1 MKSTGPGSARRC
13 FRPRR
18 RCVLC
23 AGYVIPMKP
32 NRPRGA
38 PSDRLLLA
46 AAGGV
51 AALAGTAA
59 LVARSAR
66 AAERAHPPTGR
77 FVTVDGVRLHYVE
90 RGSGPPVVLLHG
102 NGVTAQDWE
111 VSGVLDGLAAHHRTI
126 AFDRPGYG
134 YSERPRGTVWT
145 PVAQAELVRA
155 ALAQLGV
162 VRPTVVAHSWGTL
175 VALALALDHPQDVAR
190 LVLLSGYYFPSLR
203 LDVPL
208 QGAPATPLLGDL
220 LRYTVSPLVGR
231 LLAPVLVKQ
240 LFAPAPVPAR
250 FARFPLSLSLRPSQL
265 RAAAEEALLMVP
277 SAMLLQARYDELE
290 PPVAIVAGGGDRIAD
305 PGAQSNRL
313 ANAVLGRHAEL
324 IAGAGHMVHY
334 FAPER
339 VLAAVDP
346 QAAAPRTPAQTS
358 VLV

>member
-1 MKSTGPGSARRC
+1 MRS
-13 FRPRR
+13 
-18 RCVLC
+18 
-23 AGYVIPMKP
+23 
-32 NRPRGA
+32 NRPGGA

-46 AAGGV
+46 AAGAV
-51 AALAGTAA
+51 AALAASAA

-77 FVTVDGVRLHYVE
+77 FVTVNGVRLHYVE
-90 RGSGPPVVLLHG
+90 GGSGPPVVLLHG

-111 VSGVLDGLAAHHRTI
+111 VSGVLDGLAANHRVI

-145 PVAQAELVRA
+145 PVAQAELIRG

-190 LVLLSGYYFPSLR
+190 LVLLAGYYFPSLR

-220 LRYTVSPLVGR
+220 LRYTVSPVVGR
-231 LLAPVLVKQ
+231 LLSPVLVKQ

-250 FARFPLSLSLRPSQL
+250 FAQFPLSLSLRPSQL
-265 RAAAEEALLMVP
+265 RASAEEALLMVP
-277 SAMLLQARYDELE
+277 SAMLLQGRYGELGL
-290 PPVAIVAGGGDRIAD
+290 PVAILAGSGDRIAN

-313 ANAVLGRHAEL
+313 ANVVLGHDAEL
-324 IAGAGHMVHY
+324 IEGAGHMVHY
-334 FAPER
+334 FVPER
-339 VLAAVDP
+339 VVAAVGP
-346 QAAAPRTPAQTS
+346 PAEARTPALS
-358 VLV
+358 PA